1 MAMAVR
7 PAAVCRPPHLPKS
20 SLKPQPRI
28 SHPLL
33 LCPSPAAL
41 SLLALFSQPQT
52 SFLEAK
58 AFTLPKEGI
67 VSSLTKVE
75 ETIDQV
81 GEAGSKALDFSKDIV
96 KVVTDSLKPIVDA
109 ALPVLRSAGEEA
121 VKITTPIVSDA
132 SKQAKEA
139 LQGAGVDPSP
149 VVSAVKTVADA
160 AQQTTKVIEGAKPI
174 AASTFETII
183 SADPT
188 VIVVSAGT
196 LFLAYLL
203 FPSIWSIVSFN
214 FRGYKGNLSPAQT
227 LDVLS
232 SQNYIMIDIRSE
244 KEKNKTG
251 VPRLPSSARNK
262 MISIPLEE
270 LPNKF
275 KGLVRNVKKVEA
287 EIVALKISYL
297 KRINKGSNIVIMDSY
312 SDTAAIV
319 AKTLTSLGFKNS
331 WVVADGFSGGR
342 GWLQSRLGADSYNV
356 SIAEVLSPSRIIPA
370 TAARLGMTSTTPRKL
385 LPGTADN

>member
-1 MAMAVR
+1 MAVR
-7 PAAVCRPPHLPKS
+7 ATAVSRPPLLRKS
-20 SLKPQPRI
+20 ALKPHRTSP
-28 SHPLL
+28 PLL
-33 LCPSPAAL
+33 LYPSPAAL
-41 SLLALFSQPQT
+41 SLLALFSQSHN
-52 SFLEAK
+52 SFFEAK

-81 GEAGSKALDFSKDIV
+81 GEVGSKALDFSKDIF
-96 KVVTDSLKPIVDA
+96 KVVTDALKPVVDA
-109 ALPVLRSAGEEA
+109 ALPVLRSAAEEV
-121 VKITTPIVSDA
+121 VKITTPVVSDA

-139 LQGAGVDPSP
+139 LQGAGIDPSP
-149 VVSAVKTVADA
+149 VLSAVKTVADA
-160 AQQTTKVIEGAKPI
+160 AQQITKVIEGAKPI
-174 AASTFETII
+174 AASTFEAIT
-183 SADPT
+183 STDPS
-188 VIVVSAGT
+188 VIVVSAGA

-244 KEKNKTG
+244 KDKNKAG
-251 VPRLPSSARNK
+251 IPLLPSSAKNK

-270 LPNKF
+270 LPNKL
-275 KGLVRNVKKVEA
+275 KGLVQNVKKVEA
-287 EIVALKISYL
+287 ELVAAKISYV

-312 SDTAAIV
+312 SDTAMIV
-319 AKTLTSLGFKNS
+319 AKTLTSLGFKNC

-342 GWLQSRLGADSYNV
+342 GWLQSRLGADLYNV

-370 TAARLGMTSTTPRKL
+370 TSSRLGMTITSSRKL
-385 LPGTADN
+385 LPGTVDN